1 MAEDEVGFR
10 INKDFAK
17 KYDEYRRKEELQK
30 LKDRYGDVALDD
42 SSSSSSET
50 EDEDAVELTPAIEKG
65 FLKTLAALK
74 SKDPRIYQQDIN
86 FYDED
91 KKAGSS
97 KAEGKGKKPKE
108 KPMFLKDYERKVLLE
123 QGGVPSDEES
133 SEDES
138 TLKQPMS
145 PSYYEEQEQ
154 IKQSFKLAGN
164 DDDEEEDDSLLVER
178 QRTQEELEEDERDY
192 KAWLTGKKEELAS
205 KYKDM
210 GPLKQYWN
218 NPELDKGEA
227 FLRDYIL
234 NQEYRDP
241 DRDRI
246 PTYDEIVDDDDDDI
260 DYSEDEEYLEKA
272 ENFERK
278 FNFRYE
284 EPDAEFIKSYP
295 RTIASSVRRIDER
308 RKKKRE
314 ETKERK
320 KQEKHQKKD
329 ELRQLKN
336 LKKKEILD
344 KLDHLK
350 EITGNKDIGFN
361 QADLEGDFDPKK
373 YDEMMQNVFNEDYYG
388 EEDGEKPEFPE
399 EEDLEEDVN
408 WDMWHGPD
416 AERGGGG
423 EYDWENSQEGA
434 EPHCEDPDFNMDAD
448 YDPEAQQS
456 TSQEILAMSKKKKRR
471 RKLGTHFAE
480 AVNKKKPVFDPND
493 KTFEEYL
500 SEYYKLDYE
509 DVIGDMPC
517 RFKYRNVMANNFGLT
532 TEEVLT
538 AEDRE
543 LNTWCSVKAM
553 SKYRSEEEEQRELKR
568 YRKKGRDTRKKHR
581 ILASLAKEIEEDEEE
596 EEDTAAPQT
605 SQEAPKKRKD
615 RPELSQDTGEVAKKQ
630 KTDSETKPET
640 ASPTELAEDTETAE
654 MEDDKALNGGSEDA
668 NATTP
673 KKKKRRRKQRKR
685 KLTHEDG
692 VTAANNDPRPPQ
704 DTSEKNSKEETTE
717 PSTDV
722 SNVGNTVEDVNKKDN
737 NTEKKKEKQKVVA
750 KVQGEKKQP
759 PKMSAERIKAYGFNP
774 KKFKYILQNQK
785 KKQQKE
791 SNT

>member
-1 MAEDEVGFR
+1 MAEDDVGFR

-30 LKDRYGDVALDD
+30 LKDRYGDVDVDA

-74 SKDPRIYQQDIN
+74 SKDPRIYQQDTN

-91 KKAGSS
+91 KKGEPS
-97 KAEGKGKKPKE
+97 KTEEKGKKPKE

-123 QGGVPSDEES
+123 KGGVPSDDES
-133 SEDES
+133 SEEEFAMNRP
-138 TLKQPMS
+138 TS

-154 IKQSFKLAGN
+154 IKQSFKQALSAGDD
-164 DDDEEEDDSLLVER
+164 DDDEDGSLLVER
-178 QRTQEELEEDERDY
+178 RRTQQELEEDERDY
-192 KAWLTGKKEELAS
+192 TAWLTGQKEELAN

-210 GPLKQYWN
+210 GPLKQYWT

-241 DRDRI
+241 DKDRI
-246 PTYDEIVDDDDDDI
+246 PTYDEIVDDDDDI

-295 RTIASSVRRIDER
+295 RTIASSVRRKDER

-314 ETKERK
+314 ETRERK
-320 KQEKHQKKD
+320 KDEKHKKKE

-350 EITGNKDIGFN
+350 EITGNQDIGFN

-388 EEDGEKPEFPE
+388 EEEGQKPEFPE
-399 EEDLEEDVN
+399 EEELEEDVN
-408 WDMWHGPD
+408 WNQWQGPD
-416 AERGGGG
+416 GAEGGGG
-423 EYDWENSQEGA
+423 EYDWENSQEWE
-434 EPHCEDPDFNMDAD
+434 EPHCDDPDFNMDAD

-471 RKLGTHFAE
+471 RKLGTYFAE

-517 RFKYRNVMANNFGLT
+517 RFKYRNVMANDFGLT

-538 AEDRE
+538 AADSE

-553 SKYRSEEEEQRELKR
+553 SKYRSEEEEHRELKR

-581 ILASLAKEIEEDEEE
+581 ILASLSREIEDNE
-596 EEDTAAPQT
+596 EEDKDAATPT
-605 SQEAPKKRKD
+605 MSQEVSKKRKD
-615 RPELSQDTGEVAKKQ
+615 RPELSQDTGEVTKKQ
-630 KTDSETKPET
+630 KTDSQTEPETTAPTEGVKETKVVER
-640 ASPTELAEDTETAE
+640 EEDKS
-654 MEDDKALNGGSEDA
+654 MNGGGEDG

-673 KKKKRRRKQRKR
+673 KKKKRRRQRKR
-685 KLTHEDG
+685 KLTHETPATD
-692 VTAANNDPRPPQ
+692 NNPTQQQED
-704 DTSEKNSKEETTE
+704 TTE
-717 PSTDV
+717 TNGKGETRKQS
-722 SNVGNTVEDVNKKDN
+722 SNEGNTAEDVNKKDN
-737 NTEKKKEKQKVVA
+737 NKKEKKKQKAVA
-750 KVQGEKKQP
+750 RVQGEKKQP

-785 KKQQKE
+785 KKQKKE

>member
-1 MAEDEVGFR
+1 MAEDDVGFR

-30 LKDRYGDVALDD
+30 LKDRYGDVDVDA

-74 SKDPRIYQQDIN
+74 SKDPRIYQQDTN

-91 KKAGSS
+91 KKGEPS
-97 KAEGKGKKPKE
+97 KTEEKGKKPKE

-123 QGGVPSDEES
+123 KGGVPSDEES
-133 SEDES
+133 SEEES
-138 TLKQPMS
+138 DLKRPTS

-154 IKQSFKLAGN
+154 IKQSFKQALSAG
-164 DDDEEEDDSLLVER
+164 DDDEDGSLLVER

-192 KAWLTGKKEELAS
+192 TAWLTGQKEELAN

-210 GPLKQYWN
+210 GPLKQYWT

-241 DRDRI
+241 DKDS
-246 PTYDEIVDDDDDDI
+246 PSDSPVVFSVYDLGPLPVYDTVV
-260 DYSEDEEYLEKA
+260 SESG
-272 ENFERK
+272 NM
-278 FNFRYE
+278 
-284 EPDAEFIKSYP
+284 
-295 RTIASSVRRIDER
+295 
-308 RKKKRE
+308 
-314 ETKERK
+314 
-320 KQEKHQKKD
+320 
-329 ELRQLKN
+329 
-336 LKKKEILD
+336 
-344 KLDHLK
+344 
-350 EITGNKDIGFN
+350 EITGNQDIGFN

-388 EEDGEKPEFPE
+388 EEEGQKPEFPE
-399 EEDLEEDVN
+399 EEELEEDVN
-408 WDMWHGPD
+408 WNQWQGPD
-416 AERGGGG
+416 EAEGGGG
-423 EYDWENSQEGA
+423 EYDWENSQEWE
-434 EPHCEDPDFNMDAD
+434 EPHCDDPDFNMDAD

-471 RKLGTHFAE
+471 RKLGTYFAE

-517 RFKYRNVMANNFGLT
+517 RFKYRNVMANDFGLT

-538 AEDRE
+538 AADSE

-553 SKYRSEEEEQRELKR
+553 SKYRSEEEEHRELKR

-581 ILASLAKEIEEDEEE
+581 ILASLSREIEDNEEE
-596 EEDTAAPQT
+596 EKDAATPTT
-605 SQEAPKKRKD
+605 SQEVSKKRKD
-615 RPELSQDTGEVAKKQ
+615 RPELSQDTGEVTKKQ
-630 KTDSETKPET
+630 KTDSQTEPET
-640 ASPTELAEDTETAE
+640 TAPTEGPED
-654 MEDDKALNGGSEDA
+654 
-668 NATTP
+668 
-673 KKKKRRRKQRKR
+673 Q
-685 KLTHEDG
+685 
-692 VTAANNDPRPPQ
+692 
-704 DTSEKNSKEETTE
+704 
-717 PSTDV
+717 
-722 SNVGNTVEDVNKKDN
+722 
-737 NTEKKKEKQKVVA
+737 
-750 KVQGEKKQP
+750 VQV
-759 PKMSAERIKAYGFNP
+759 R
-774 KKFKYILQNQK
+774 
-785 KKQQKE
+785 
-791 SNT
+791 TCTCT

>member
-1 MAEDEVGFR
+1 MAEDDVGFR

-30 LKDRYGDVALDD
+30 LKDRYGDVDVDA

-74 SKDPRIYQQDIN
+74 SKDPRIYQQDTN

-91 KKAGSS
+91 KKGEPS
-97 KAEGKGKKPKE
+97 KAEEKGKKPKE

-123 QGGVPSDEES
+123 KGGVPSDEES
-133 SEDES
+133 SEEES
-138 TLKQPMS
+138 AMKKPTS

-154 IKQSFKLAGN
+154 IKQSFKQALSAG
-164 DDDEEEDDSLLVER
+164 DDDEDGSLLVER
-178 QRTQEELEEDERDY
+178 RRTQEELAEDERDY
-192 KAWLTGKKEELAS
+192 TAWLTGQKEELAN

-210 GPLKQYWN
+210 GPLKQYWT

-241 DRDRI
+241 DKDRI

-295 RTIASSVRRIDER
+295 RTIASSVRRKDER

-314 ETKERK
+314 ETRERK
-320 KQEKHQKKD
+320 KEEKHKKKE

-350 EITGNKDIGFN
+350 EITGNQDIGFN

-388 EEDGEKPEFPE
+388 EEEGQKPEFPE
-399 EEDLEEDVN
+399 EEELEEDVN
-408 WDMWHGPD
+408 WNQWQGPD
-416 AERGGGG
+416 GEEGGGG
-423 EYDWENSQEGA
+423 EDDWENSQEWE
-434 EPHCEDPDFNMDAD
+434 EPHCDDPDFNMDAD

-471 RKLGTHFAE
+471 RKLGTYFAE

-517 RFKYRNVMANNFGLT
+517 RFKYRTVMANDFGLT

-538 AEDRE
+538 AKDRE
-543 LNTWCSVKAM
+543 LNSWCSVKAM
-553 SKYRSEEEEQRELKR
+553 SKYRSEEEEHRELKR
-568 YRKKGRDTRKKHR
+568 YRKKGRNTKTKHR
-581 ILASLAKEIEEDEEE
+581 ILASLSREIEENEEE
-596 EEDTAAPQT
+596 EKDTAASKT
-605 SQEAPKKRKD
+605 SQEVSKKRKD
-615 RPELSQDTGEVAKKQ
+615 RPELSQDTGEVTKKQ
-630 KTDSETKPET
+630 KTDSQTEPET
-640 ASPTELAEDTETAE
+640 TAPIECVEDTKVVEGE
-654 MEDDKALNGGSEDA
+654 EDKSMNGGGEDG

-673 KKKKRRRKQRKR
+673 KKKKRRRQRKR
-685 KLTHEDG
+685 KLTQETPATD
-692 VTAANNDPRPPQ
+692 NNPTQQQGD
-704 DTSEKNSKEETTE
+704 TTE
-717 PSTDV
+717 TNGKGETRKQS
-722 SNVGNTVEDVNKKDN
+722 SNVGNTAEDVNKKDN
-737 NTEKKKEKQKVVA
+737 NNKKQKKKQKAVVR
-750 KVQGEKKQP
+750 VQGEKKHP

-785 KKQQKE
+785 KKQKKA

>member
-1 MAEDEVGFR
+1 MAEDDVGFR

-30 LKDRYGDVALDD
+30 LKDRYGDVDVDA

-74 SKDPRIYQQDIN
+74 SKDPRIYQQDVS
-86 FYDED
+86 FYED
-91 KKAGSS
+91 KKAESD
-97 KAEGKGKKPKE
+97 KAEGKGKKPRE

-123 QGGVPSDEES
+123 KGGLFAVYCRGPSDEES
-133 SEDES
+133 SDDES
-138 TLKQPMS
+138 AMKKPVS

-154 IKQSFKLAGN
+154 IKQSFKQALSAGD
-164 DDDEEEDDSLLVER
+164 DDDEYGSLLVER
-178 QRTQEELEEDERDY
+178 QRTQEELDEDERDY
-192 KAWLTGKKEELAS
+192 KAWLTGQKEELAN

-210 GPLKQYWN
+210 GPLKQYWT

-246 PTYDEIVDDDDDDI
+246 PTYDEIVDEEDDI

-284 EPDAEFIKSYP
+284 EPDAEFIKSFP
-295 RTIASSVRRIDER
+295 RTIASSVRRKDER

-314 ETKERK
+314 ETRERK
-320 KQEKHQKKD
+320 KQEKHKKKD
-329 ELRQLKN
+329 ELKQLKN

-373 YDEMMQNVFNEDYYG
+373 YDEMMKNVFNEDYYG
-388 EEDGEKPEFPE
+388 EGEGEKPEFPE
-399 EEDLEEDVN
+399 EEDLEDDVD
-408 WDMWHGPD
+408 WDNWHGPY
-416 AERGGGG
+416 EEGGGGG

-448 YDPEAQQS
+448 YDPDAPQS

-471 RKLGTHFAE
+471 RKLGTYFAT

-500 SEYYKLDYE
+500 SDYYKLDYE

-517 RFKYRNVMANNFGLT
+517 RFKYRNVMANNFGLS
-532 TEEVLT
+532 TEEVLR

-553 SKYRSEEEEQRELKR
+553 SKYRSEEEEHRELKR
-568 YRKKGRDTRKKHR
+568 YRKKGRDTRKKLR
-581 ILASLAKEIEEDEEE
+581 ILASLSKEINDATPPED
-596 EEDTAAPQT
+596 
-605 SQEAPKKRKD
+605 
-615 RPELSQDTGEVAKKQ
+615 
-630 KTDSETKPET
+630 
-640 ASPTELAEDTETAE
+640 PTEKSD
-654 MEDDKALNGGSEDA
+654 
-668 NATTP
+668 
-673 KKKKRRRKQRKR
+673 R
-685 KLTHEDG
+685 
-692 VTAANNDPRPPQ
+692 
-704 DTSEKNSKEETTE
+704 EETTKQ
-717 PSTDV
+717 SSDV
-722 SNVGNTVEDVNKKDN
+722 SNPRNTIEIVNKKDK
-737 NTEKKKEKQKVVA
+737 TKKKKQKIEA
-750 KVQGEKKQP
+750 RVQGKAKQP

-785 KKQQKE
+785 KKQKKDL
-791 SNT
+791 NT

>member
-1 MAEDEVGFR
+1 MAEDDVGFR

-30 LKDRYGDVALDD
+30 LKDRYGDVDIDA

-74 SKDPRIYQQDIN
+74 SKDPRIYQQDVS
-86 FYDED
+86 FYED
-91 KKAGSS
+91 KKAEAD

-123 QGGVPSDEES
+123 KGGVPSDEES
-133 SEDES
+133 SDDES
-138 TLKQPMS
+138 AMKKPNS

-154 IKQSFKLAGN
+154 IKQSFKQALSAGDDDD
-164 DDDEEEDDSLLVER
+164 DDDEDGSLLVER
-178 QRTQEELEEDERDY
+178 QRTQEELDEDERDY
-192 KAWLTGKKEELAS
+192 KAWLTGQKEELAN

-210 GPLKQYWN
+210 GPLKQYWT

-246 PTYDEIVDDDDDDI
+246 PTYDEIVDEEDDI

-284 EPDAEFIKSYP
+284 EPDAEFIKSFP
-295 RTIASSVRRIDER
+295 RTIASSVRRKDER

-314 ETKERK
+314 ETRERK
-320 KQEKHQKKD
+320 KQEKHKKKD
-329 ELRQLKN
+329 ELKQLKN

-373 YDEMMQNVFNEDYYG
+373 YDEMMKNVFNEDYYG
-388 EEDGEKPEFPE
+388 EGEGEKPEFPE
-399 EEDLEEDVN
+399 EEDLEDDVD
-408 WDMWHGPD
+408 WDNWHGPD
-416 AERGGGG
+416 GEGGGGG

-448 YDPEAQQS
+448 YDPDAPQS

-471 RKLGTHFAE
+471 RKLGTYFAT

-517 RFKYRNVMANNFGLT
+517 RFKYRNVMANNFGLS
-532 TEEVLT
+532 TEEVLR

-553 SKYRSEEEEQRELKR
+553 SKYRSEEEEHRELKR
-568 YRKKGRDTRKKHR
+568 YRKKGRDTRKKLR
-581 ILASLAKEIEEDEEE
+581 ILANEDMEE
-596 EEDTAAPQT
+596 EEDTATPKM
-605 SQEAPKKRKD
+605 SQEVPRKRKD
-615 RPELSQDTGEVAKKQ
+615 RPGQSQDTGEASKKQ
-630 KTDSETKPET
+630 KTDSESEPKPET
-640 ASPTELAEDTETAE
+640 ASHSDSAEDTEVVE
-654 MEDDKALNGGSEDA
+654 EEHDKSLNGGGSEDA
-668 NATTP
+668 NATTT
-673 KKKKRRRKQRKR
+673 KKKKRRRQRRRKR
-685 KLTHEDG
+685 KLAQEDG
-692 VTAANNDPRPPQ
+692 VTVTGNDATPPE
-704 DTSEKNSKEETTE
+704 DPTEKNNKEETTE
-717 PSTDV
+717 LSSDV
-722 SNVGNTVEDVNKKDN
+722 SN
-737 NTEKKKEKQKVVA
+737 
-750 KVQGEKKQP
+750 
-759 PKMSAERIKAYGFNP
+759 P
-774 KKFKYILQNQK
+774 KKHC
-785 KKQQKE
+785 
-791 SNT
+791 